1 MLRGRAKP
9 GGQGLEPVVSVVSV
23 DSAERPRSSRPKA
36 DRDRREVFLL
46 LVPALVPVL
55 IFSVLPLLQGI
66 YLGFTNAEAGFDVQ
80 VLFNGVDNYRRLL
93 RNVLFWQSFQI
104 GILWAVCT
112 TAIQYSLGL
121 GLALLLNE
129 RLHLRG
135 LARILALVPWAMPSV
150 IVAIMWRLV
159 YLPDSGILNSVL
171 LFLHLESSPIN
182 WLGDFSSALLAVIV
196 VGVWA
201 GMAPTTVAV
210 LGGLQGIAGDM
221 YEAAAVDGAGAVK
234 RFAHITWPQL
244 RPVTEAII
252 SLDFIWNFNSFGLVY
267 VLTAGGPGGQTML
280 PALFAYNEAFK
291 YGHFGYAAAMGNVM
305 VLVVVG
311 LLAIY
316 LRYQRRGRV

>member
-1 MLRGRAKP
+1 MSIAT
-9 GGQGLEPVVSVVSV
+9 V
-23 DSAERPRSSRPKA
+23 DAARSSRRSGPRPS
-36 DRDRREVFLL
+36 RDQREVFLL
-46 LVPALVPVL
+46 LVPALIPVL

-66 YLGFTNAEAGFDVQ
+66 YLGFTNAEAGFNVE
-80 VLFNGVDNYRRLL
+80 VIFNGLDNYRRLL
-93 RNVLFWQSFQI
+93 HNTLFWQSFQI
-104 GILWAVCT
+104 GIFWAVAT
-112 TAIQYSLGL
+112 TVLQYGLGL

-135 LARILALVPWAMPSV
+135 AARMLALVPWAMPSV

-159 YLPDSGILNSVL
+159 YLPDAGILNGVL
-171 LFLHLESSPIN
+171 QFLHLESAPIN
-182 WLGDFSSALLAVIV
+182 WLGDFSSALPAVIV

-221 YEAAAVDGAGAVK
+221 YEAAAVDGASARQ

-311 LLAIY
+311 LLAVY
-316 LRYQRRGRV
+316 MRYQRRHQA